1 MIHALTIAIISIVAV
16 FFRGMMREHNIQRAT
31 QVLVREC
38 EAELRK
44 AATR

>member
-1 MIHALTIAIISIVAV
+1 MMHALTIAIISIVAV
-16 FFRGMMREHNIQRAT
+16 FFRGMVRENKIRMAS

-38 EAELRK
+38 EAEPRK